1 MVEDRV
7 WLSLHALTQIISFK
21 IIITSMA
28 EQYDLLVIGSGPG
41 GQRAAIQAS
50 KLGKRV
56 AIIEKSDQ
64 LGGASL
70 RAGTIPTKTIKEAA
84 VALTGA
90 TRTGVLASLQA
101 THRDVTFSE
110 LVAVAQD
117 VIEAQLRVV
126 EDALARN
133 RIRVIWGQGR
143 FEDQHTVVAA
153 GKDGDKILTA
163 ERFVI
168 AVGTRP
174 ARPAHVP
181 FDDRTILTTDNLR
194 NIGRMP
200 TSTLVVGGGVIG
212 TEMACTLAALGIQV
226 TLVEGRDQLLGFVD
240 REIIEAFQTA
250 IRRLGVTLRLGEKVQ
265 KIEEVAGAGDTKVVQ
280 ATLES
285 GKQLRA
291 ETLIYAAGR
300 QGTCKDLCLEKV
312 GIPYDDRERLQVNE
326 YYQTSVPHIYAVGDV
341 IGFPA
346 LAATA
351 MEQGR
356 LAACHA
362 FGERARSLASLLPYG
377 IYAIPEI
384 SMVGETEKSL
394 TEAGIPYESGVAHYE
409 ELARGKILGDRD
421 GLLKLLVHQKDRKLL
436 GVHCIGTSAT
446 ELIHI
451 GQMVMAYNGTVDDLV
466 DNVFNYPT
474 LAEAY
479 KVAAH
484 NAVNKLP
491 PS

>member
-1 MVEDRV
+1 MP
-7 WLSLHALTQIISFK
+7 
-21 IIITSMA
+21 
-28 EQYDLLVIGSGPG
+28 EQFDLVVIGSGPG
-41 GQRAAIQAS
+41 GQRAAIQAA

-56 AIIEKSDQ
+56 AVIEQSDQ
-64 LGGASL
+64 LGGAAL

-84 VALTGA
+84 LALTGA
-90 TRTGVLASLQA
+90 ARTGVLANLSV
-101 THRDVTFSE
+101 TRHDVTFGE
-110 LVAVAQD
+110 LEAVAKD
-117 VIEAQLRVV
+117 VVEAQLRIV
-126 EDALARN
+126 EDAFARN
-133 RIRVIWGQGR
+133 RVKVVWGQGR
-143 FEDQHTVVAA
+143 FEDQRTVVVA
-153 GKDGDKILTA
+153 GKAGDRVLTA
-163 ERFVI
+163 ERFII
-168 AVGTRP
+168 ATGTRA
-174 ARPAHVP
+174 ARPAHIP
-181 FDDRTILTTDNLR
+181 FNDHTILTTDTIR
-194 NIGRMP
+194 NMGRLP
-200 TSTLVVGGGVIG
+200 LSTLVVGGGVIG
-212 TEMACTLAALGIQV
+212 TELACTLAALGINV

-250 IRRLGVTLRLGEKVQ
+250 IRRLGVTLRLGEKVH
-265 KIEEVAGAGDTKVVQ
+265 KIDEVAGAGGVQVVQ

-291 ETLIYAAGR
+291 ETLIYAVGR

-312 GIPYDDRERLQVNE
+312 GIAYDDRERLNVNE
-326 YYQTSVPHIYAVGDV
+326 HYQTSASHIYAVGDV

-362 FGERARSLASLLPYG
+362 FGEPAGSLSSLFPYG
-377 IYAIPEI
+377 IYSIPEI
-384 SMVGETEKSL
+384 SMVGETEKTL
-394 TEAGIPYESGVAHYE
+394 TEAGIPYESGVARYE
-409 ELARGKILGDRD
+409 ELARGKMVGDRD
-421 GLLKLLVHQKDRKLL
+421 GLLKLLVHQQNRKLL

-491 PS
+491 LG

>member
-1 MVEDRV
+1 MADR
-7 WLSLHALTQIISFK
+7 
-21 IIITSMA
+21 
-28 EQYDLLVIGSGPG
+28 YDLVVIGSGPG

-56 AIIEKSDQ
+56 AVIEQSDQ
-64 LGGASL
+64 LGGAAL
-70 RAGTIPTKTIKEAA
+70 RAGTIPTKTLKEAA
-84 VALTGA
+84 LALTGA
-90 TRTGVLASLQA
+90 TRTGVLANLSV
-101 THRDVTFSE
+101 TRRDITFGE
-110 LVAVAQD
+110 LEAVAKD
-117 VIEAQLRVV
+117 VVQAQLRVV
-126 EDALARN
+126 EGAFARN
-133 RIRVIWGQGR
+133 RINVVWGQGR
-143 FEDQHTVVAA
+143 FEDEHTIVAA
-153 GKDGDKILTA
+153 GKAGDKVLTA

-168 AVGTRP
+168 ASGTRA
-174 ARPAHVP
+174 ARPPQIP
-181 FDDRTILTTDNLR
+181 FNDQTIVTTDTLR
-194 NIGRMP
+194 NLGRMP
-200 TSTLVVGGGVIG
+200 LSTLIVGGGVIG
-212 TEMACTLAALGIQV
+212 TEMACTLSALGINV

-250 IRRLGVTLRLGEKVQ
+250 IRRLGVTLRLGEKVH
-265 KIEEVAGAGDTKVVQ
+265 KIDEAAGPGGVQVVQ

-291 ETLIYAAGR
+291 ETLIYAVGR
-300 QGTCKDLCLEKV
+300 QGTCKALCLEKV
-312 GIPYDDRERLQVNE
+312 GIVYDDRERLQVNE
-326 YYQTSVPHIYAVGDV
+326 HFQTSAPHIYAVGDV

-362 FGERARSLASLLPYG
+362 FGEPTRSMTSLFPYG
-377 IYAIPEI
+377 IYSIPEI

-394 TEAGIPYESGVAHYE
+394 TEAGIPYESGVARYE
-409 ELARGKILGDRD
+409 ELARGEMVGDRD
-421 GLLKLLVHQKDRKLL
+421 GLLKLLVHQQNRKLL

-491 PS
+491 PA

>member
-1 MVEDRV
+1 
-7 WLSLHALTQIISFK
+7 
-21 IIITSMA
+21 MA
-28 EQYDLLVIGSGPG
+28 DHYDLLVIGSGPG
-41 GQRAAIQAS
+41 GQRAAIQAA

-56 AIIEKSDQ
+56 AVVEKGDQ
-64 LGGASL
+64 LGGAAL
-70 RAGTIPTKTIKEAA
+70 QAGTIPSKAA
-84 VALTGA
+84 REGALALTGVA
-90 TRTGVLASLQA
+90 GTGLLADKRQIR
-101 THRDVTFSE
+101 RDVTFEE
-110 LVAVAQD
+110 LSAVTRDVVA
-117 VIEAQLRVV
+117 AQLRVV
-126 EDALARN
+126 EDAFARN
-133 RIRVIWGQGR
+133 RIEVIWGRGR
-143 FEDQHTVVAA
+143 FADQRTVVVEER
-153 GKDGDKILTA
+153 DGGRRVTA
-163 ERFVI
+163 DRFVI
-168 AVGTRP
+168 ATGTRA

-181 FDDRTILTTDNLR
+181 FNDSTILTTDTLR
-194 NIGRMP
+194 DLKRLP
-200 TSTLVVGGGVIG
+200 RSALVVGGGVIG
-212 TEMACTLAALGIQV
+212 TEMACTMAALGLQV

-265 KIEEVAGAGDTKVVQ
+265 KIEEVRGAGGEGLVQ

-285 GKQLRA
+285 GKELRA
-291 ETLIYAAGR
+291 EALLYAVGR
-300 QGTCKDLCLEKV
+300 QGTCGELGLEKV

-326 YYQTSVPHIYAVGDV
+326 HYQTAVPHIYAVGDV

-362 FGERARSLASLLPYG
+362 FGVAARSLPGLLPYG

-384 SMVGETEKSL
+384 SMVGATEKSL
-394 TEAGIPYESGVAHYE
+394 TESGVPYESGVARYE
-409 ELARGKILGDRD
+409 ELARGKMLGDRD
-421 GLLKLLVHQKDRKLL
+421 GLLKLLVHQKDRRLL
-436 GVHCIGTSAT
+436 GIHCIGTSAT

-451 GQMVMAYNGTVDDLV
+451 GQMVMAYDGTVDDLV

-484 NAVNKLP
+484 NAVNKLAQR
-491 PS
+491 